1 MRSTNVYMTIPAS
14 SIASEQV
21 NSRGS
26 ECATKKRC
34 RLGPESIRA
43 GVCLQAWNRLESLD
57 TIFEEPEEFFCE
69 NDTD

>member
-1 MRSTNVYMTIPAS
+1 MAINYMTIPAS

-26 ECATKKRC
+26 ECVTKKRC

-43 GVCLQAWNRLESLD
+43 SVCLQAWNRVDSLD
-57 TIFEEPEEFFCE
+57 TIFEEDEDFFGE
-69 NDTD
+69 TD